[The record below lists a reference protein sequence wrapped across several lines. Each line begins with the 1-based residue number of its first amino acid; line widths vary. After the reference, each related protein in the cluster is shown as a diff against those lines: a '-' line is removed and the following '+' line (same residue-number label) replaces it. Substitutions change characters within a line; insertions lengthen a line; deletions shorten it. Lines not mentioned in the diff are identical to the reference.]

1 MVRFVKHLHPLL
13 TGSFPCS
20 FLHNQSSL
28 TFPSIINRIRA
39 LLYTNVIS
47 GEIELRSTSTIELSS
62 GDIYFL
68 ISTVESDLLSRIDSI
83 PNDPEF
89 IESMMEKGAVKVFQR
104 IILLD
109 GNELTTSI
117 TPRFLFEILF
127 RTARFELKNRGYTI
141 ERSLSMKVPVFD
153 SQDV

>member
-1 MVRFVKHLHPLL
+1 M
-13 TGSFPCS
+13 
-20 FLHNQSSL
+20 
-28 TFPSIINRIRA
+28 
-39 LLYTNVIS
+39 
-47 GEIELRSTSTIELSS
+47 RSTSTIELSS

-68 ISTVESDLLSRIDSI
+68 ISTEESDLLSRIDSI

-117 TPRFLFEILF
+117 TPRFLFEILL

-141 ERSLSMKVPVFD
+141 LHTIEKELKGA
-153 SQDV
+153 